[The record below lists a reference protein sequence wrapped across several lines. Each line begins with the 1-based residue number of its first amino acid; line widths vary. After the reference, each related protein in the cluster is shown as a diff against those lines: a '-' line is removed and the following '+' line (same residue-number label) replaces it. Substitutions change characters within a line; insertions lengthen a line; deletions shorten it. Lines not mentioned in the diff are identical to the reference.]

1 LYVTGGGVLYR
12 LRTVEAGVV
21 TWPAK

>member
-12 LRTVEAGVV
+12 LRTIEAGVV